1 MGEKILP
8 EFQDFLISRDLIPEK
23 HIRYYA
29 YWVSRFLA
37 FSNNNE
43 NMILEQKIL
52 HFLAKLRKDRTIE
65 EWQVQQAETAI
76 NVYLKN
82 YLNGDISI
90 FCPGKKEESYTGNE
104 DSFTAKEKVKDNL
117 NLQRDYKDVVHK
129 MRDMLRLRHYAYR
142 TERTYLDWVKQFYIY
157 LENTSKKTEPSL
169 LSGNEVKNF
178 LSYLALNRKVSA
190 STQSQAF
197 CCFSWPCP

>member
-8 EFQDFLISRDLIPEK
+8 EFQDFLISRALIPEK
-23 HIRYYA
+23 NIRYYA

-43 NMILEQKIL
+43 DMMLEQRIL
-52 HFLAKLRKDRTIE
+52 HFLAKLRKDITIA

-82 YLNGDISI
+82 YLDGDVSI
-90 FCPGKKEESYTGNE
+90 FCQGKKEESYAGNE
-104 DSFTAKEKVKDNL
+104 DSHTVKEKEKDTF
-117 NLQRDYKDVVHK
+117 NLQLEYKDAVYK
-129 MRDMLRLRHYAYR
+129 MREMLRLRHYAYR

-157 LENTSKKTEPSL
+157 LENTRKKTESSL
-169 LSGNEVKNF
+169 LNGNEVKNF

-190 STQSQAF
+190 STQNQAF
-197 CCFSWPCP
+197 FYFIMS